1 MARRTASIR
10 VDDEKL
16 DRLDKLAEAVDRPR
30 SWLINQAID
39 RYLDEEEQFIAA
51 VEEGIAAADR
61 GELIPHEQVMR
72 NLEARIAR
80 AQARRAGKGRRSGG

>member
-1 MARRTASIR
+1 MTRRTASIR
-10 VDDEKL
+10 VEDEKL
-16 DRLDKLAEAVDRPR
+16 DRLDKLAQAVDRPR

-61 GELIPHEQVMR
+61 GELIRHDQVMK
-72 NLEARIAR
+72 NLEARVTRAEAR
-80 AQARRAGKGRRSGG
+80 SAGQSRRRRG

>member
-1 MARRTASIR
+1 MTRRTASIR

-61 GELIPHEQVMR
+61 GELIPHEQVMK
-72 NLEARIAR
+72 EARDLVDR
-80 AQARRAGKGRRSGG
+80 AMRRKLGR